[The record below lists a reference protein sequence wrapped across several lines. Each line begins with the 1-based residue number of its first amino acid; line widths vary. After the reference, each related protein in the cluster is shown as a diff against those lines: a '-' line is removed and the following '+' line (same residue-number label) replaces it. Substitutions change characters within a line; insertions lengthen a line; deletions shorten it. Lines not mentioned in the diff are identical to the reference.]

1 MQISITSAKYKLG
14 NIARAA
20 QSLATQMMLYVPPT
34 PDNKGY
40 ISASR
45 TWWIPC
51 RLANHGDIRAKE
63 KEYQLFESLSQHWC
77 LRLLAG

>member
-1 MQISITSAKYKLG
+1 MQISITSAKYKFG
-14 NIARAA
+14 DIARAA
-20 QSLATQMMLYVPPT
+20 QSFATQMMLYVHPT

-40 ISASR
+40 SSASQTR
-45 TWWIPC
+45 WIPC

-63 KEYQLFESLSQHWC
+63 KEYHLFESLSQHWL